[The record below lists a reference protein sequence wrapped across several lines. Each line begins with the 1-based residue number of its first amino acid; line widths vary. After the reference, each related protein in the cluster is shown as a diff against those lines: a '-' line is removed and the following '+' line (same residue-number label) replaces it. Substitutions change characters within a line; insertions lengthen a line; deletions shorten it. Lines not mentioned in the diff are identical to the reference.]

1 MKHVKTHIDQYL
13 RNELSAVDHRR
24 VDTHLTE
31 CAECRKY
38 ADWISRLNRLAGEAR
53 IEPPQQVADQ
63 LRMRLLAIPEQ
74 MATGEITRQP
84 LRRSQEKISALPSW
98 ISSPAPLLRVAA
110 ILLIGAVIG
119 YGFRESIVTRQPVSL
134 STDTADA
141 PKSARSGAAM
151 EAASQESVISELQT
165 RVSELESVL
174 MITYFARVE
183 AAMSHFVTSANKGEL
198 SPMPA
203 GTAERLLSVTAS
215 LKADCKT
222 MNDSRMVKLFG
233 QIELVLME
241 IDHLNRERD
250 LTGARQVATVIEE
263 EGLLSTLQRLKVGLE
278 E

>member
-24 VDTHLTE
+24 VDAHITE
-31 CAECRKY
+31 CAECRNY

-53 IEPPQQVADQ
+53 IEPSQQVVDQ
-63 LRMRLLAIPEQ
+63 LQMRLLAIPEQ
-74 MATGEITRQP
+74 MAAGEITRQP
-84 LRRSQEKISALPSW
+84 LRRSHEKTSALPSW

-110 ILLIGAVIG
+110 ILLTGAVIG
-119 YGFRESIVTRQPVSL
+119 YGFRESLVTRQPVSM
-134 STDTADA
+134 STEIADA
-141 PKSARSGAAM
+141 MKSARSGSAM
-151 EAASQESVISELQT
+151 EAVSPAPVISELQT
-165 RVSELESVL
+165 RVSELENAL

-203 GTAERLLSVTAS
+203 ETAERLLSVTAS
-215 LKADCKT
+215 LKADCKVV
-222 MNDSRMVKLFG
+222 NDSRMVKLFG

-241 IDHLNRERD
+241 IDHLSREQD
-250 LTGARQVATVIEE
+250 LTGARQVATIIEE

>member
-24 VDTHLTE
+24 VDAHITE
-31 CAECRKY
+31 CAECRNY
-38 ADWISRLNRLAGEAR
+38 AGWISRLNRLAGEAR
-53 IEPPQQVADQ
+53 IEPSQQVVDQ
-63 LRMRLLAIPEQ
+63 LQMRLLAIPEQ
-74 MATGEITRQP
+74 MAAGEITRQP
-84 LRRSQEKISALPSW
+84 LRRSHEKTSALPSW

-110 ILLIGAVIG
+110 ILLTGAVIG
-119 YGFRESIVTRQPVSL
+119 YGFRESLVTRQPVSM
-134 STDTADA
+134 STEIADA
-141 PKSARSGAAM
+141 MKSARSGSAM
-151 EAASQESVISELQT
+151 EAVSPAPVISELQT
-165 RVSELESVL
+165 RVSELENAL

-203 GTAERLLSVTAS
+203 ETAERLLSVTAS
-215 LKADCKT
+215 LKADCKVV
-222 MNDSRMVKLFG
+222 NDSRMVKLFG

-241 IDHLNRERD
+241 IDHLSRERD
-250 LTGARQVATVIEE
+250 LTGARQVATIIEE

>member
-13 RNELSAVDHRR
+13 RNELSAIDHRR
-24 VDTHLTE
+24 VDAHITE
-31 CAECRKY
+31 CAECRNY
-38 ADWISRLNRLAGEAR
+38 AGWISRLNRLAGEAR
-53 IEPPQQVADQ
+53 IEPSQQVVDQ
-63 LRMRLLAIPEQ
+63 LQMRLLAIPEQ
-74 MATGEITRQP
+74 MAAGEITRQP
-84 LRRSQEKISALPSW
+84 LRRSHEKTSALPSW

-110 ILLIGAVIG
+110 ILLTGAVIG
-119 YGFRESIVTRQPVSL
+119 YGFRESFVTRQPASM
-134 STDTADA
+134 STEIADA
-141 PKSARSGAAM
+141 MKSARSGSEM
-151 EAASQESVISELQT
+151 EAVSQAPVISELQA
-165 RVSELESVL
+165 RVSELENAL
-174 MITYFARVE
+174 MITYYARVE

-203 GTAERLLSVTAS
+203 ETAERLLSVTAS
-215 LKADCKT
+215 LKADCKA

-241 IDHLNRERD
+241 IDHLSRERD